1 VGGGVVKRRGIVH
14 AELSRQI
21 ALLGHTDRIVVG
33 DMGLPLPRSLPVID
47 LALLP
52 GLPRF
57 TDVLDALLDEVV
69 VESYTVARESFGGE
83 AGSWFDARTSRL
95 GTRVEVTHG
104 DLKAMTTTAAF
115 AVRTGEATPYANVVL
130 HCGVPF

>member
-1 VGGGVVKRRGIVH
+1 MKRHGIVH

-33 DMGLPLPRSLPVID
+33 DMGLPLPRTVPVID

-57 TDVLDALLDEVV
+57 TDVLDALLDEIV
-69 VESYTVARESFGGE
+69 VESHTIARESLDGE
-83 AGSWFDARTSRL
+83 AGTWFDDRAVRL
-95 GTRVEVTHG
+95 GTRTDVTHEE
-104 DLKAMTTTAAF
+104 LKAMAATAAF

-130 HCGVPF
+130 HCGVSF